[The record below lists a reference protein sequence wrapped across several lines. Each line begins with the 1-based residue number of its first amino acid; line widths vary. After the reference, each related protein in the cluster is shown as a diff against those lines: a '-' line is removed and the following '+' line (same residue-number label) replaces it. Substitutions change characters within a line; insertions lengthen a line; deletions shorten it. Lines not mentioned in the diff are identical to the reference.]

1 MTNRW
6 QGWEIANAA
15 VDMLRKREAHAIWYL
30 RWSKGMTVVEIAEA
44 FQMSASCVDATLQ
57 RYERDTVEDVTL
69 ELAAT
74 NVLRLPRRGRS
85 R

>member
-15 VDMLRKREAHAIWYL
+15 IDTLRKREGHAMWHL

-44 FQMSASCVDATLQ
+44 FRMSASCVDTMLR

-74 NVLRLPRRGRS
+74 NVLRSPRRTRS